1 MPCIR
6 FSDLTYLITESL
18 YSFTNLYD
26 GVKNTFKIHLDF
38 LLPPPEKRKENP
50 EMNLYHH
57 L

>member
-1 MPCIR
+1 MPYIR

-38 LLPPPEKRKENP
+38 LLPPPKKEKKT
-50 EMNLYHH
+50 LK
-57 L
+57 